1 MSDDTQMFAGLRV
14 AYEHMIAQG
23 LTPGQA
29 SNAMTIFGA
38 GMAYR
43 AGGLEMAREVLH
55 SAMDDVARMAVADGV
70 EIPANET

>member
-1 MSDDTQMFAGLRV
+1 MPDDTEIFAGLRV
-14 AYEHMIAQG
+14 AYEKMVAGG

-29 SNAMTIFGA
+29 SSAMTIFGA

-55 SAMDDVARMAVADGV
+55 SAMDDVARRAISDGV
-70 EIPANET
+70 MIPANET